1 MSSLDPVHVPASSER
16 NFYLIFWVLS
26 LAAVLL
32 GFVPG
37 LGLYLAGAK
46 PWPPFVVHMHAVLF
60 YGWMAFFLVQIWLV
74 RTQNLKTHMKLGLA
88 GIGLGAAMTVIG
100 TFMTFYMAKFHY
112 LNGESRQLEFMIV
125 PLSDMVSFPIFFVAA
140 IAFRKTGATHKR
152 LMLLATTVLLGAGF
166 GRFMGRPL
174 SEVFGDDTTFG
185 FWFTLYLMQ
194 FLMMAGA
201 MIYDFATRRTI
212 HPAYL
217 IGVPFVLAVQ
227 LFTAYVI
234 TNPAWPSFAKNLIG
248 VS

>member
-1 MSSLDPVHVPASSER
+1 
-16 NFYLIFWVLS
+16 
-26 LAAVLL
+26 
-32 GFVPG
+32 
-37 LGLYLAGAK
+37 
-46 PWPPFVVHMHAVLF
+46 
-60 YGWMAFFLVQIWLV
+60 MAFFLVQIWLI
-74 RTQNLKTHMKLGLA
+74 RTKDLKTHLKLGLG

-100 TFMTFYMAKFHY
+100 TYMTLYMAKFHY

-152 LMLLATTVLLGAGF
+152 LMLLATTVLLGAGC

-174 SEVFGDDTTFG
+174 SKVFGDDTIFG
-185 FWFTLYLMQ
+185 FWFRLYLMQ
-194 FLMMAGA
+194 FLMMMGA
-201 MIYDFATRRTI
+201 MIYGLATRHVI

-217 IGVPFVLAVQ
+217 MGVPFVLADQ